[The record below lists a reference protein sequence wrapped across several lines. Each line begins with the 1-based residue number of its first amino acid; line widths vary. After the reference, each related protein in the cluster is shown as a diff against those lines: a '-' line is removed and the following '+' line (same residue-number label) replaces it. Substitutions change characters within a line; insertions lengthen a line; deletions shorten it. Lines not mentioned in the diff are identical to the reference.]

1 VDTAGDSP
9 TIRFG
14 VFEINLRTGELRKA
28 GRKVRIQ
35 EQPVCV
41 LVSLLERPGEL
52 VTRDELRQKIW
63 QSDTFV
69 DFDAGLNK
77 AINKIRD
84 VLDDSAASPRFIET
98 LPKRGYRFIAPVEKI
113 AAERQAPRTVE
124 QIGAKRAKW
133 APAIAVLPFA
143 NMSTDK
149 ENEYFS
155 DGLSEEIINALTKV
169 PGLRVIARTSAF
181 RFRGEQDLR
190 KVGEVLQV
198 ATVLEGSVRKVG
210 NRLRIT
216 AQLINAADD
225 SHIWSESYDRELTD
239 VFAIQDEISTA
250 VVDQLKV
257 SLGRPTEAKRPTP
270 KLAAYEAVLEG
281 RFHWYMF
288 TPADLAKALECF
300 ERAVAIDPEYAEAY
314 VGLAHYYVQL
324 AYLGRADPKIVL
336 LKAKAAAERA
346 TEVDP
351 ALAVAHSALA
361 QVVLWSEYAWLE
373 AERHFRRALALGPAP
388 CLVHAGYGALYLRPA
403 GRLPEALS
411 EIDLALEQDPLSP
424 LFRTEQA
431 RVLVC
436 QKRYAEAAESFKRA
450 LDINS
455 NFLLALNGL
464 ALLRAHQ
471 QRSEEALALV
481 EHAIQIHGRWS
492 RTLFPLG
499 IVHAVTGHA
508 SEARRVLE
516 ELLEL
521 SRAGYVPA
529 AGVAEIYVSLGEIGA
544 AFEWADKAVDQH
556 DPMILAIQISPLFDR
571 LRSDQRYSGMLRKMN
586 LA

>member
-28 GRKVRIQ
+28 GRKIRIQ

-52 VTRDELRQKIW
+52 VTRDELRQKVW

-98 LPKRGYRFIAPVEKI
+98 LPKRGYRFIAPIEKI
-113 AAERQAPRTVE
+113 APQREAPRTVE
-124 QIGAKRAKW
+124 QIGAKIAKW
-133 APAIAVLPFA
+133 AAAIAVLPFA

-198 ATVLEGSVRKVG
+198 DTVLEGSVRKIG

-225 SHIWSESYDRELTD
+225 SHIWSERYDRELTD
-239 VFAIQDEISTA
+239 VFAIQDEISAA

-257 SLGRPTEAKRPTP
+257 SLGRPAEAKRPTP
-270 KLAAYEAVLEG
+270 KLGAYEAVLEG
-281 RFHWYMF
+281 RFHWYRF

-300 ERAVAIDPEYAEAY
+300 ERAIAIDPEYAEAY
-314 VGLAHYYVQL
+314 VGLAHYYVQM
-324 AYLGRADPKIVL
+324 AYLGRADPRTVL

-351 ALAVAHSALA
+351 ALAVAHAALA
-361 QVVLWSEYAWLE
+361 QAFPRRTGSGAGAVLSS
-373 AERHFRRALALGPAP
+373 RRLRRLIFAPRWTPAGGF
-388 CLVHAGYGALYLRPA
+388 VGNRSGSRTRPA
-403 GRLPEALS
+403 VAAVPNRTSQGAGLPKEVRRSRGIL
-411 EIDLALEQDPLSP
+411 
-424 LFRTEQA
+424 QA
-431 RVLVC
+431 GIGYQLRFSSC
-436 QKRYAEAAESFKRA
+436 TAWIGAIA
-450 LDINS
+450 
-455 NFLLALNGL
+455 GL
-464 ALLRAHQ
+464 
-471 QRSEEALALV
+471 
-481 EHAIQIHGRWS
+481 
-492 RTLFPLG
+492 
-499 IVHAVTGHA
+499 
-508 SEARRVLE
+508 
-516 ELLEL
+516 
-521 SRAGYVPA
+521 PA
-529 AGVAEIYVSLGEIGA
+529 AV
-544 AFEWADKAVDQH
+544 
-556 DPMILAIQISPLFDR
+556 
-571 LRSDQRYSGMLRKMN
+571 
-586 LA
+586 